1 MEEDRVRGME
11 GEKACAT
18 SQERPAG
25 FPEDNLA
32 TGLLGESTFW
42 AGEGRA
48 KDLRMAACEDGVG
61 DWE

>member
-1 MEEDRVRGME
+1 ME
-11 GEKACAT
+11 GKKGCAT

-48 KDLRMAACEDGVG
+48 KDLRMAAREDGVG